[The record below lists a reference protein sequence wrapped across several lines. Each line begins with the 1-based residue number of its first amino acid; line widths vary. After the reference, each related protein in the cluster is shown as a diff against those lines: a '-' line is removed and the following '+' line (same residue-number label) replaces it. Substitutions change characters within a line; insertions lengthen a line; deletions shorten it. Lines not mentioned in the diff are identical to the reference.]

1 MINILAYCGNHQE
14 ESGSGLKGRLCHPD
28 HRAIIH
34 MDLDAFFVS
43 VECLRDNRL
52 KGKPLLIGG
61 AGDRGVVASCSY
73 EARHFGI
80 HSAMP
85 MRLARQ
91 LCPDAIVISGDMDAY
106 SGYSRMITEIIQ
118 EEAPLFEKSSIDEF
132 YIDVTGMD
140 RFFGCFRWGSELR
153 EKIIRESGLTLSMGL
168 SINKLVSKVAT
179 GESKPNGQRQ
189 IIHGHEKEFLDPLPI
204 RKIPMIG
211 EKTSQFL
218 MDMGIYKV
226 RTLRMMPMEMLQ
238 AAFGKNGIMLWKKA
252 NGEDETPIVPYHE
265 RKSISTE
272 MTFESDS
279 IDIRMMRSV
288 ITAMIEKVTFQLREE
303 HKLTSCIAVKLR
315 YSDFET
321 VSMQRQ
327 VSYTSSDKTLIKH
340 ALELFDRLYTRRLLI
355 RLIGVRLSGLVHG
368 HYQIDLFED
377 TDEDIRLH
385 EAMDRMKIKYG
396 PKAIIRAVTLNTNDR
411 LRMNNNLFKG

>member
-1 MINILAYCGNHQE
+1 
-14 ESGSGLKGRLCHPD
+14 
-28 HRAIIH
+28 

-52 KGKPLLIGG
+52 KGKPLIIGG
-61 AGDRGVVASCSY
+61 ASDRGVVASCSY

-106 SGYSRMITEIIQ
+106 SEYSRMITEIIR

-140 RFFGCFRWGSELR
+140 RFFGCYQWGGELR
-153 EKIIRESGLTLSMGL
+153 QKIIRESGLTLSMGL

-189 IIHGHEKEFLDPLPI
+189 IIYGHEKEFLDPLPI

-226 RTLRMMPMEMLQ
+226 RTLRMMPLEMLQ
-238 AAFGKNGIMLWKKA
+238 AAFGKNGVILWRKA
-252 NGEDETPIVPYHE
+252 NGEDETPVVPYQE

-272 MTFESDS
+272 ITFESDS
-279 IDIRMMRSV
+279 IDIRMIRSV
-288 ITAMIEKVTFQLREE
+288 ITAMIEKITFQLRKE
-303 HKLTSCIAVKLR
+303 HKLTSCITVKLR

-321 VSMQRQ
+321 VSKQRQ
-327 VSYTSSDKTLIKH
+327 ICYTSSDKILIKH
-340 ALELFDRLYTRRLLI
+340 ALELFEKLYTRRLLI
-355 RLIGVRLSGLVHG
+355 RLVGVRLSGLVHG

-377 TDEDIRLH
+377 TDEEIKLY